1 MPYANYTEQE
11 VELRGEALYV
21 EHIRDKV
28 HPQHQGKF
36 LVIDIET
43 GEYEIDADDLA
54 ARNSCLPIIPTQ
66 SFTACASGIRPLT
79 ASAAAG
85 KCVMMTGRVTANRE
99 AVIELEVV
107 GSNQTKGKVE
117 AVMDTGFNGYL
128 ILPSDLVNRFK
139 LQLAGNRRATL
150 GDGNT
155 VVLDGYLANVVWHDQ
170 EREILVLQAEGGP
183 LIGMSLLYG
192 NRVTAAI
199 VDGGDVRIEPLS
211 SGLT

>member
-1 MPYANYTEQE
+1 
-11 VELRGEALYV
+11 
-21 EHIRDKV
+21 
-28 HPQHQGKF
+28 
-36 LVIDIET
+36 
-43 GEYEIDADDLA
+43 
-54 ARNSCLPIIPTQ
+54 
-66 SFTACASGIRPLT
+66 
-79 ASAAAG
+79 
-85 KCVMMTGRVTANRE
+85 MMIGRVTANRE
-99 AVIELEVV
+99 VVIELEVV

-128 ILPSDLVNRFK
+128 VLPSDLVNRFK

-192 NRVTAAI
+192 NRVTATI
-199 VDGGDVRIEPLS
+199 VNGGDVTIDPLP
-211 SGLT
+211 